1 VAKATK
7 GIGMSTVPAD
17 IFSSPP
23 IADLKLDEDLG
34 KYGVWLLITTEAFLF
49 ITLFFSYFYLANRT
63 GRWQVEIP
71 PPLTLVLILLGI
83 LVLSSIVLH
92 FFGEMQVKNG
102 KYSGA
107 RAGIA
112 ATIALGLI
120 FLSLE
125 GFAFSQSWPNITPA
139 TDSYGSIFYI
149 IQFFHAAHVV
159 AGLLMLTYVLFLPLG
174 PTQRTPYRPLHCAA
188 LYWHFVDVV
197 WAFVVIILF
206 ILPNLH

>member
-1 VAKATK
+1 MMSAAPA
-7 GIGMSTVPAD
+7 GICSA
-17 IFSSPP
+17 PP

-34 KYGVWLLITTEAFLF
+34 KYGIWLLITTEAFLF

-63 GRWQVEIP
+63 DRWQVEMP

-83 LVLSSIVLH
+83 LLLSSIVLH
-92 FFGEMQVKNG
+92 LFGEMQVKKE
-102 KYSGA
+102 KYRGA

-112 ATIALGLI
+112 ATIVLGLI
-120 FLSLE
+120 FLGLE

-149 IQFFHAAHVV
+149 IQFFHAAHVG
-159 AGLLMLTYVLFLPLG
+159 AGVLMLTYVLFLPLG
-174 PTQRTPYRPLHCAA
+174 PSERTPHRPLHCAA

-197 WAFVVIILF
+197 WVFVVGVLF
-206 ILPNLH
+206 ILPNLR

>member
-1 VAKATK
+1 
-7 GIGMSTVPAD
+7 MSSVPAD

-23 IADLKLDEDLG
+23 IANLKLDEERG
-34 KYGVWLLITTEAFLF
+34 KYGVWLVITTEAFLF
-49 ITLFFSYFYLANRT
+49 ISLFFSYFYLANRT

-83 LVLSSIVLH
+83 LILSSIVLQI
-92 FFGEMQVKNG
+92 FGESPVEKGNYG
-102 KYSGA
+102 VA
-107 RAGIA
+107 RAGVA
-112 ATIALGLI
+112 ATIVLGLI
-120 FLSLE
+120 FLALE
-125 GFAFSQSWPNITPA
+125 GFAFSRSWPNITPA

-149 IQFFHAAHVV
+149 IQFFHAAHVI

-174 PTQRTPYRPLHCAA
+174 PTERTPYRPLHSAA

-197 WAFVVIILF
+197 WVFVVIVLF

>member
-1 VAKATK
+1 
-7 GIGMSTVPAD
+7 MSTVPAD
-17 IFSSPP
+17 NFSSPA

-34 KYGVWLLITTEAFLF
+34 RYGIWLLITTEAFLF

-71 PPLTLVLILLGI
+71 PPVTLVLILLGI

-92 FFGEMQVKNG
+92 FFGEMQVKKE

-112 ATIALGLI
+112 ATIVLGLI
-120 FLSLE
+120 FLGLE
-125 GFAFSQSWPNITPA
+125 GFAFRQSWPTITPA

-149 IQFFHAAHVV
+149 IQFFHAAHVI

-174 PTQRTPYRPLHCAA
+174 PTERTPYRPLHCAA

-197 WAFVVIILF
+197 WIAIFTLVYLIK
-206 ILPNLH
+206 